1 MKNRQRGGKRD
12 LRRKRGREQRSMDE
26 SIEKLLLK
34 LAHRAFSIMR
44 IVCARVRP
52 ARVAYSSNARIVRR
66 NSAMTMGSLDR
77 CSIDNHKEQKAT

>member
-12 LRRKRGREQRSMDE
+12 LRRKRVREQRSVDE
-26 SIEKLLLK
+26 SIEELLLE
-34 LAHRAFSIMR
+34 LADDAFSLMR
-44 IVCARVRP
+44 MVCVRVRP
-52 ARVAYSSNARIVRR
+52 ARVAYSSKARSVRR